1 MTHTLTHGGGGLTP
15 DEKLLQKQRVK
26 AIKSSLAN
34 HHTLSKP
41 SSAAPNKPPSA
52 PHPRPSFAF
61 PSPVTSVI
69 TRPSA
74 KLWAAVFMSCA

>member
-41 SSAAPNKPPSA
+41 SSAAPNKPPAA
-52 PHPRPSFAF
+52 PLDVSRLQVWVLGVRVQGFGF
-61 PSPVTSVI
+61 WV
-69 TRPSA
+69 
-74 KLWAAVFMSCA
+74 